1 MLRRKVEYW
10 VYEIYYHVRYYI
22 LPVLLNS
29 DILLPS
35 VWVDVVCN
43 NDPFIDYR
51 YLGRPGGEPDFP
63 GFPFFNMIVKY
74 SKFSI

>member
-1 MLRRKVEYW
+1 MKKEGG

-35 VWVDVVCN
+35 V
-43 NDPFIDYR
+43 
-51 YLGRPGGEPDFP
+51 
-63 GFPFFNMIVKY
+63 
-74 SKFSI
+74 